1 MQIATVVGILLIV
14 VGLARFAF
22 GGITHYWRVRACA
35 GSAPSGFEAGY
46 RRTRSGPVLPETPL
60 LNSSNLT
67 AGFPAPVVPWTSRQ
81 VWQLHPFAHISPRR
95 DRGTEKVF

>member
-35 GSAPSGFEAGY
+35 GNGALWTNCLDQSQRSTRCRTTSEAPQRWMYHSG
-46 RRTRSGPVLPETPL
+46 
-60 LNSSNLT
+60 
-67 AGFPAPVVPWTSRQ
+67 
-81 VWQLHPFAHISPRR
+81 
-95 DRGTEKVF
+95 